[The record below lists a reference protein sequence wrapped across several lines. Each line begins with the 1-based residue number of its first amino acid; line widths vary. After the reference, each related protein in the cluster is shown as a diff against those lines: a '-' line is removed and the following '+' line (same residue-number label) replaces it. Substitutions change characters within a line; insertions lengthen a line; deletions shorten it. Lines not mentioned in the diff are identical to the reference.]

1 MSDYLFSCLFYN
13 SKAQTMVN
21 CFNLYRVTWYIKPNH
36 CPSWGKPT
44 QSSVSAEPERS
55 TLTPALHSSRHQ
67 RYIHLHGCCSL
78 RSHSG
83 SLSCWGHGARQSGT
97 ANTATM
103 GQKHS
108 KKPHV
113 GDYEGTLG
121 FPRVPGWVVAWLRL
135 LVDGVEEPLCE
146 LAQLGRS
153 RLRLLLQPQVVL
165 PQVLYL
171 RLQHCL
177 VLLLLGEGD
186 GDKQSCTC

>member
-1 MSDYLFSCLFYN
+1 
-13 SKAQTMVN
+13 
-21 CFNLYRVTWYIKPNH
+21 
-36 CPSWGKPT
+36 
-44 QSSVSAEPERS
+44 
-55 TLTPALHSSRHQ
+55 
-67 RYIHLHGCCSL
+67 
-78 RSHSG
+78 
-83 SLSCWGHGARQSGT
+83 
-97 ANTATM
+97 M

-153 RLRLLLQPQVVL
+153 RLRLLLQSQVVL

-177 VLLLLGEGD
+177 VLLLLREGD